1 MATECVARF
10 GSTFNNP
17 RIHPMK
23 SLVLTL
29 AAAALLAPAAH
40 AQKVAAAQVPA
51 AVAAQFK
58 KAFPTSPI
66 SR

>member
-1 MATECVARF
+1 
-10 GSTFNNP
+10 
-17 RIHPMK
+17 MK